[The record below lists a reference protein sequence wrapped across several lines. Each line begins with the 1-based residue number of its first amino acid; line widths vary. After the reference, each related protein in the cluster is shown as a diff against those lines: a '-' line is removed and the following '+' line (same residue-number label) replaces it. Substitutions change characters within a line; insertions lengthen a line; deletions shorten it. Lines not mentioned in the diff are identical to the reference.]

1 MTDPRLSFQKYESLQ
16 AVLNWFAVA
25 LMLAAGVILWMV
37 EAPVTTP
44 EFMVA
49 TTVPLLI
56 RLFARRPRA
65 PAGARLLAMSVNWL
79 AAVLVGGLAA
89 AAFTGIGGTYAL
101 FPLLGCAA
109 FLYYWNA
116 VGLALTCL
124 GEASATVAQLTGAAK
139 RNARQ
144 DRA

>member
-1 MTDPRLSFQKYESLQ
+1 MSDPRLSFQKYESLQ

-25 LMLAAGVILWMV
+25 LMLAAGVILV
-37 EAPVTTP
+37 VAEAPVATP
-44 EFMVA
+44 EFMLA
-49 TTVPLLI
+49 TTVPLLV

-65 PAGARLLAMSVNWL
+65 PAGARLLAMSINWI
-79 AAVLVGGLAA
+79 AAVLAGGLAA

-116 VGLALTCL
+116 VGLAL
-124 GEASATVAQLTGAAK
+124 ASI
-139 RNARQ
+139 
-144 DRA
+144 